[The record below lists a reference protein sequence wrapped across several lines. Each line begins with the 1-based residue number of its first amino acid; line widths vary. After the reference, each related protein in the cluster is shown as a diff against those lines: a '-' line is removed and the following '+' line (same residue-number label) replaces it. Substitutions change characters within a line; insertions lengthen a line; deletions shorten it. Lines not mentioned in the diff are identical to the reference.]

1 MIEVWS
7 NRVLDTVRGS
17 IHGETTMAGTRTP

>member
-7 NRVLDTVRGS
+7 NTVCVTVPART
-17 IHGETTMAGTRTP
+17 HGETTIAGTRTP